1 MATAATHNKGRR
13 RQYQSIY
20 SNVAVFSVVIDPVT
34 LDAAETVEVDV
45 TGLGV
50 DAALG
55 DIVEVGPG
63 VDVAVVAFC
72 ASVTTAGTVTLVL
85 FGPSTGNVNMASS
98 TWNFVVK
105 RISPNLLVNA

>member
-13 RQYQSIY
+13 RQSQAVY
-20 SNVAVFSVVIDPVT
+20 SNIAVVTVVIDPVT
-34 LDAAETVEVDV
+34 LDAGETVEVDI

-63 VDVAVVAFC
+63 VDVAVTMFC
-72 ASVTTAGTVTLVL
+72 ASVTVAGTVTLVL

-105 RISPNLLVNA
+105 RLSPNVLVNS